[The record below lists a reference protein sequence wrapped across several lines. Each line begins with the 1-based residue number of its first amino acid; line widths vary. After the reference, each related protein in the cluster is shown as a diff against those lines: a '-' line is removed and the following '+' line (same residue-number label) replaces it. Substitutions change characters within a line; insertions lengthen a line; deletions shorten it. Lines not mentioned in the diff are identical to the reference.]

1 MQCGSGGLRLS
12 SSSPFA
18 RWLILRHSCTK
29 LFVGGLCYDTNESVL
44 KDAFGQ
50 HGEIIEAVKV
60 ICDHVTGK
68 SKGYGFV
75 QFNSETAAGTALREM
90 DGHYWMADVYA
101 FNMDA
106 RGDHKELR
114 SMN

>member
-1 MQCGSGGLRLS
+1 MCLVAGLS
-12 SSSPFA
+12 
-18 RWLILRHSCTK
+18 
-29 LFVGGLCYDTNESVL
+29 YDTNESVL

-50 HGEIIEAVKV
+50 HGKIIEVKV

-90 DGHYWMADVYA
+90 DGQTYTHSLWTQGVMADVYA
-101 FNMDA
+101 FIMDT

-114 SMN
+114 FDSRTEV